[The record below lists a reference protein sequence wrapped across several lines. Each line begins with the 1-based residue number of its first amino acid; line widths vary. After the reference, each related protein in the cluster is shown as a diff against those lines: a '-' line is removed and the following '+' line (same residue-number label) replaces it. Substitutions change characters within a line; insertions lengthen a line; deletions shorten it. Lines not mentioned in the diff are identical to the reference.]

1 MFSLRLKRCGQI
13 KLEVEKMTHKDF
25 GNYAGKRKDSELNQ
39 KIAARVKEK
48 AKNNRI
54 SCVNA
59 HSISTQ
65 MNINPDEVGKTIDL
79 LEIRII
85 ECQLGLF
92 GYENKK
98 NIPVL
103 SEAINPEIES
113 AIASSLVD
121 GRLPC
126 LSAWNISKRFNISK
140 PIVTAICEAK
150 KIKISSCQLGAF
162 K

>member
-1 MFSLRLKRCGQI
+1 
-13 KLEVEKMTHKDF
+13 MTHKDS
-25 GNYAGKRKDSELNQ
+25 GNYGGKRKDSELNQ
-39 KIAARVKEK
+39 KIAGRIKEK
-48 AKNNRI
+48 TKNNRI
-54 SCVNA
+54 SCASA
-59 HSISTQ
+59 HSIATQ
-65 MNINPDEVGKTIDL
+65 MDIGPDEVGRTIDL

-103 SEAINPEIES
+103 SEAIDPQIES
-113 AIASSLVD
+113 AINSSLVD

-126 LSAWNISKRFNISK
+126 LSAWNISKRFKVSK
-140 PIVTAICEAK
+140 PIVTAICESK

-162 K
+162 

>member
-1 MFSLRLKRCGQI
+1 
-13 KLEVEKMTHKDF
+13 MTQKDSK
-25 GNYAGKRKDSELNQ
+25 NYAGKRKDSELNQ
-39 KIAARVKEK
+39 KIAALIKEK

-54 SCVNA
+54 SCVSA
-59 HSISTQ
+59 HTVATQ
-65 MNINPDEVGKTIDL
+65 MNIDPNEVGKTIDL
-79 LEIRII
+79 LELKII

-103 SEAINPEIES
+103 SEAIDPEIES
-113 AIASSLVD
+113 AITEALVD

-126 LSAWNISKRFNISK
+126 LSAWNISKRFKILK
-140 PIVTAICEAK
+140 PVVTAICESK

-162 K
+162 